1 MRRQKKK
8 EEKSQEKAAEPEEE
22 VSGKSAGLEQ
32 AQAERVALAQV
43 QKQKMMDH
51 RQALRKLKKSGA
63 SEEEIR
69 KFDQEFEKALEEQ
82 RKREVEIESQENRNS

>member
-1 MRRQKKK
+1 MRKQKKK
-8 EEKSQEKAAEPEEE
+8 EEKSQEKAVEPEEE

-51 RQALRKLKKSGA
+51 R
-63 SEEEIR
+63 
-69 KFDQEFEKALEEQ
+69 
-82 RKREVEIESQENRNS
+82 